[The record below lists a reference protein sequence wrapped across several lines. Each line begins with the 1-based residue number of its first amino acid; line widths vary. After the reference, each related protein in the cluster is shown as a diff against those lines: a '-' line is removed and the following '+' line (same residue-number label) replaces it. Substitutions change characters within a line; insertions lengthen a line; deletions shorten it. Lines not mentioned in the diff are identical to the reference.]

1 MIAGPMELDLVK
13 LRLSRSAGWT
23 TYRSRFCAS
32 PKKCLWRLE
41 IATPAINHV
50 AVCYSDAGPIRSRPV
65 GSFPRPALALVSA
78 THGRPWPTELARPS
92 GEPGIAGSPG

>member
-32 PKKCLWRLE
+32 P
-41 IATPAINHV
+41 
-50 AVCYSDAGPIRSRPV
+50 
-65 GSFPRPALALVSA
+65 
-78 THGRPWPTELARPS
+78 
-92 GEPGIAGSPG
+92 